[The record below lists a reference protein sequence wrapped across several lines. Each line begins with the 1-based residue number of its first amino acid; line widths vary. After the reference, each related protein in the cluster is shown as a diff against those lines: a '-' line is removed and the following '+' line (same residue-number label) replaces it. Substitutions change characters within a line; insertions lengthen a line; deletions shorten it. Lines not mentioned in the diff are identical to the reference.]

1 MNCTHVIYSTQS
13 TEKTHS
19 HSIRISRKQII
30 TVYFLCRCALFFC
43 LWLTAFVLK
52 LKTNKINFHSLE
64 NGSQS
69 KHENT
74 IARTKP
80 LEMWMQTHNFAFIG
94 TVVTHSYRI
103 NRQTHLN
110 EQKSVSVD
118 AFLVAYR
125 LIIHTHFHLSNQFYF
140 SILPFSQI
148 NRVFVDKSSIYCNQW
163 TDISLSSFFS
173 QFKHSFKMNS
183 PTFDEMISVNCCFF
197 PFVWCGRRV
206 CLCVSDV
213 MNTHTELH
221 SMCLCNLYFCILF
234 SLSTLTFLCRFSQ
247 PLIFFSLFVRRTRFF
262 GFFVQQVFLFCAC
275 VFFFQ
280 FSGRVFNLFFFM
292 IIVAFTLM

>member
-1 MNCTHVIYSTQS
+1 
-13 TEKTHS
+13 
-19 HSIRISRKQII
+19 
-30 TVYFLCRCALFFC
+30 
-43 LWLTAFVLK
+43 
-52 LKTNKINFHSLE
+52 
-64 NGSQS
+64 
-69 KHENT
+69 
-74 IARTKP
+74 
-80 LEMWMQTHNFAFIG
+80 MWMQTHNFAFIG

-234 SLSTLTFLCRFSQ
+234 SLSTLTFLCRFSL
-247 PLIFFSLFVRRTRFF
+247 PLIFFHSSSDER
-262 GFFVQQVFLFCAC
+262 VFSDFSSNKCFSFAR
-275 VFFFQ
+275 VFF
-280 FSGRVFNLFFFM
+280 SFNSQAVCLTYSF
-292 IIVAFTLM
+292 L